1 MKIMTT
7 IKIPKIN
14 FKWNLTEQINFYKKI
29 MITLIIKKM
38 LEKILIIKK
47 F

>member
-1 MKIMTT
+1 MKIIT
-7 IKIPKIN
+7 IKIVKIN
-14 FKWNLTEQINFYKKI
+14 FKWNHTELINFYKI
-29 MITLIIKKM
+29 VVVMVQIKKM